1 MMIEAY
7 ENVNIPARTP
17 LTRDIALI
25 VRAACASESNIF
37 GFGIWTHHIVHVVR
51 WGRLLARLC
60 GGDQEI
66 VELAALLHD
75 YAAVKDESLYAEHHI
90 HGPLEAEKL
99 LQSRGYPQRKIDA
112 VKYCIA
118 THRASVPAQR
128 QSIEAQCLAD
138 ADAMAHIE
146 QVPSLMRMVFV
157 ERGLGIDEGTR
168 WVRAKLERSW
178 SKLSPLAQDM
188 MREKYH
194 AVLKTLTVA
203 DPNAA

>member
-1 MMIEAY
+1 MEASLSM
-7 ENVNIPARTP
+7 NTFIQTSSI
-17 LTRDIALI
+17 TREIALI
-25 VRAACASESNIF
+25 VRDACACESNIF

-75 YAAVKDESLYAEHHI
+75 YAAVKDEALYAEHHV
-90 HGPLEAEKL
+90 HGPQEAEKL
-99 LQSRGYPQRKIDA
+99 LKSMGYPQRRIEA

-118 THRASVPAQR
+118 THRGSVPTQR

-178 SKLSPLAQDM
+178 NKLSPLAQEM
-188 MREKYH
+188 MRDKYH
-194 AVLKTLTVA
+194 AVLKTLTTA
-203 DPNAA
+203 DPTAA